1 MKPKW
6 IVFDVGGVL
15 LDWERSSAA
24 LAKKF
29 GVDHSL
35 LLETVFSYAPK
46 MNIGLMSPE
55 DGWKQILIDIGM
67 PGDPL
72 EAIRRW
78 RSTDFWI
85 QDSLKLA
92 SELHAAGYKM
102 AIFTNSWL
110 GLEDELDKKLLPKE
124 INLFK
129 YIVDSSKEGLRKP
142 DPAFYNLLEARLTDK
157 GAAIFLIDDTGKN
170 IPVATKMGWQTHLFD
185 TNDSLSSA
193 NQIRSILLSENDSY
207 SLG

>member
-1 MKPKW
+1 MKPQW

-24 LAKKF
+24 LAKKL
-29 GVDHSL
+29 GVEHGL
-35 LLETVFSYAPK
+35 LLETMFSYAPK

-55 DGWKQILIDIGM
+55 DGWKQILTDLGKSY
-67 PGDPL
+67 DPL
-72 EAIRRW
+72 EAIRSW

-92 SELHAAGYKM
+92 SELHAAGYKL

-110 GLEDELDKKLLPKE
+110 GLEDETDKKLLPKE
-124 INLFK
+124 IDLFTH
-129 YIVDSSKEGLRKP
+129 IVDSSKEGLRKP
-142 DPAFYNLLEARLTDK
+142 DPAFYALLESRLADE
-157 GAAIFLIDDTGKN
+157 GAALFLIDDTDKN
-170 IPVATKMGWQTHLFD
+170 MPVAAEKGWQTHLFD

-193 NQIRSILLSENDSY
+193 NQIRSILLS
-207 SLG
+207 